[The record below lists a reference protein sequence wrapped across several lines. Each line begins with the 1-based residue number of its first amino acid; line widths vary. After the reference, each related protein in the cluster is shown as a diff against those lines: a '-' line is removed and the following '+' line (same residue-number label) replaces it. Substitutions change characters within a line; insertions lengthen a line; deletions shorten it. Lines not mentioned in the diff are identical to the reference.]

1 MLPLERG
8 AIAWFGVCFGAWDTS
23 LRSAGLRWASSP
35 NARSQFARKRS
46 FASPCSVIAQYSL
59 AARSLVSPMRK
70 LPLTII
76 QVWPAH
82 ANLGTLRPKPG
93 TPPPETN
100 ARYSKPGLPTD
111 KSRRYAFPGNS
122 AFKERPRT
130 RVSCRDRGDRLLAR
144 LPTLSYKNAMDQFSS
159 IAKELGALWDLFAN
173 ASPLANAIT
182 ILPPVLT
189 LVAGVRWLLHRRL
202 KSKDGR
208 IHDLE
213 GDVKRR
219 DEQLAEVRATL
230 SETRKQC
237 EAAERRLPEAALAM
251 EEKEFVDGNDERA
264 NRALAAWCQSE
275 GIAISE
281 VLFKRA
287 KWAVSHAAGEGHA
300 PGLVAAEGWLSPQ
313 CLSCRNILK
322 RRGC

>member
-1 MLPLERG
+1 
-8 AIAWFGVCFGAWDTS
+8 
-23 LRSAGLRWASSP
+23 
-35 NARSQFARKRS
+35 
-46 FASPCSVIAQYSL
+46 
-59 AARSLVSPMRK
+59 
-70 LPLTII
+70 
-76 QVWPAH
+76 
-82 ANLGTLRPKPG
+82 
-93 TPPPETN
+93 
-100 ARYSKPGLPTD
+100 
-111 KSRRYAFPGNS
+111 
-122 AFKERPRT
+122 
-130 RVSCRDRGDRLLAR
+130 
-144 LPTLSYKNAMDQFSS
+144 MDQFSS